1 MNFPHIRGVLHQN
14 TGICLKYELTEYVL
28 KTNKQKHPPYD
39 SYLVLYALLPSWGLA
54 TNPWSPCISWVVCSY

>member
-39 SYLVLYALLPSWGLA
+39 SYLVLYALLPS
-54 TNPWSPCISWVVCSY
+54 